1 MEVNKMDVLVGK
13 AKDLT
18 ITGNVYE
25 VLVQQALTQATLT
38 VTGES
43 ITEVRTRLRRNGF
56 DVMSIVQVL
65 EE

>member
-18 ITGNVYE
+18 ITGTVYE

-56 DVMSIVQVL
+56 DVVSIVQVL